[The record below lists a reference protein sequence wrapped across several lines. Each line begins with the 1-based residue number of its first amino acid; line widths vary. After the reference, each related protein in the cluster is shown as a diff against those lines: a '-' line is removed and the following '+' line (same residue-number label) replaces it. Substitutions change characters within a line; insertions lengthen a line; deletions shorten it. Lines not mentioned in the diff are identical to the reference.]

1 MSCRKSTGPPQKGS
15 SRACWTGS
23 RRAIP
28 PRFHEVLS
36 KVSRPGFRRM
46 TRRTAD
52 RHQHTVTS
60 MTHFSTISLAT
71 ASMQLPVQDTNVP
84 VSADT
89 SSAGDWRELASLML
103 HELARAPRAT
113 WAFTEQIQPK
123 ADEEVPYLPTA
134 EEPVSSET
142 EASNEA
148 EAADDSDAA
157 EVDAMLA
164 HLESELDGVEA
175 PSAPLPDPWQARTIT
190 YCLRP
195 AVLLTVIRLARTFV
209 TLDAFAEAVAG
220 PASLAVLCT
229 GAPQLDKVLT
239 KLLGRLITDADG
251 WTKTAADTYLVAASD
266 AVRGSGESTGQVFG
280 ALTEGARTAVERG
293 SPVVLVAQSQ
303 AMLHPALKA
312 LAARIVQLAPL
323 DREMLQVLLSHA
335 YTAVSVD
342 DDVMAHLPQDAVI
355 SRLDAESLTLAL
367 RAGDPVTALQKIAA
381 CIKPVS
387 NDGPGLADFPLPAG
401 VRGPVEQLVADLRA
415 WQAGEIPWRDVS
427 RGLLLVGPPG
437 SGKTEIPRLIAREA
451 GVAVVAGSVAQWSSE
466 GSRGSEVIKAMRG
479 AFSQAAVKAPAV
491 LFIDE
496 LDSFGDRARSP
507 DHNSSYTDYIVT
519 ALLDL
524 LDGFHGH
531 EGVVVIGAT
540 NHLGKIDAA
549 IRRPGRFDTV
559 VEMGYPNHEQ
569 MPRAIKWQLAGDL
582 PDVNLSEVAVA
593 AVGMSGAEVAAMVR
607 AARALARKDRR
618 ALTVEDLSAAV
629 AAIRPPLPAEFHWA
643 IAAHEVGHAIVGTAT
658 GLSRPESI
666 ASRPFGGVC
675 AQVDA
680 SIIGRRSEIESLLA
694 IDLAGR
700 AAERLVLG
708 QVCRGAGGPSTS
720 DLARATQTAAA
731 LELSWGLGDSP
742 AWLAPPEVA
751 IAHMRR
757 DAALRILAANRPLLE
772 EMAAA
777 LVERKLIAGA
787 ALDELTARV
796 TMVVNSSE
804 GSESPVVEQ
813 ISMAQANS
821 SKMLDYGP
829 QVDSFRDKS
838 GPQEHEGPA

>member
-1 MSCRKSTGPPQKGS
+1 
-15 SRACWTGS
+15 
-23 RRAIP
+23 
-28 PRFHEVLS
+28 
-36 KVSRPGFRRM
+36 
-46 TRRTAD
+46 
-52 RHQHTVTS
+52 
-60 MTHFSTISLAT
+60 MTHFSKMSQLPAD
-71 ASMQLPVQDTNVP
+71 MQLPVLDPKVD
-84 VSADT
+84 VSAET

-103 HELARAPRAT
+103 DELARAPRAT

-123 ADEEVPYLPTA
+123 ADEEVPDLPAA
-134 EEPVSSET
+134 EEAVSSET

-148 EAADDSDAA
+148 EAADESDAA

-164 HLESELDGVEA
+164 QLESELDGVET
-175 PSAPLPDPWQARTIT
+175 PSAPQPDPWQARTIT
-190 YCLRP
+190 YRLRP
-195 AVLLTVIRLARTFV
+195 AVLLAVIRLARTFT
-209 TLDAFAEAVAG
+209 TLDAFATAVAS
-220 PASLAVLCT
+220 PASLTALCT
-229 GAPQLDKVLT
+229 GSPQLDKVLT

-266 AVRGSGESTGQVFG
+266 AVRASGESTGQVFG
-280 ALTEGARTAVERG
+280 ALTEGARNALERG
-293 SPVVLVAQSQ
+293 SPVVLVAPSQ

-312 LAARIVQLAPL
+312 LAARIVQLALL
-323 DREMLQVLLSHA
+323 DREMLQVLLTHS
-335 YTAVSVD
+335 YLAVSVD

-381 CIKPVS
+381 CITPVS
-387 NDGPGLADFPLPAG
+387 KDGPGLVDFPLPAE

-437 SGKTEIPRLIAREA
+437 SGKTEIPRLIAQEA
-451 GVAVVAGSVAQWSSE
+451 GINVVAGSVSQWSSE
-466 GSRGSEVIKAMRG
+466 GSRGSEVIKAMRNSF
-479 AFSQAAVKAPAV
+479 AKAAAQAPAV

-496 LDSFGDRARSP
+496 VDSFGDRTRTP
-507 DHNSSYTDYIVT
+507 DHNSSYTDYIVA

-531 EGVVVIGAT
+531 EGVVVMGAT

-559 VEMGYPNHEQ
+559 VTLGYPDHHL
-569 MPRAIKWQLAGDL
+569 MPQAIRWQLAGDL
-582 PDVNLSEVAVA
+582 PDADLSGVAIA

-629 AAIRPPLPAEFHWA
+629 TAIRPPLPSDFHWA
-643 IAAHEVGHAIVGTAT
+643 IAVHEAGHAIVGTAT

-666 ASRPFGGVC
+666 AIMPFGGVC
-675 AQVDA
+675 AQTDET
-680 SIIGRRSEIESLLA
+680 IIGRRSEIESLLA

-731 LELSWGLGDSP
+731 LELSWGLGASP
-742 AWLAPPEVA
+742 VWLATPEA
-751 IAHMRR
+751 AMTQMRL
-757 DAALRILAANRPLLE
+757 DPALRIRVGEHLQRAEAQATRILAVNRPLLE

-777 LVERKLIAGA
+777 LVEHKLIAGA
-787 ALDELTARV
+787 ALDELTAQV
-796 TMVVNSSE
+796 TMVVNSKE

-813 ISMAQANS
+813 ISMAEGNS
-821 SKMLDYGP
+821 SKMLDCGP
-829 QVDSFRDKS
+829 QVDSFRDNS
-838 GPQEHEGPA
+838 GPQEREGPA

>member
-1 MSCRKSTGPPQKGS
+1 
-15 SRACWTGS
+15 
-23 RRAIP
+23 
-28 PRFHEVLS
+28 
-36 KVSRPGFRRM
+36 
-46 TRRTAD
+46 
-52 RHQHTVTS
+52 
-60 MTHFSTISLAT
+60 
-71 ASMQLPVQDTNVP
+71 MQLPVQDTNVP

-89 SSAGDWRELASLML
+89 SSASDWRELGSMML
-103 HELARAPRAT
+103 DELARAPRAT

-123 ADEEVPYLPTA
+123 ADEEVPDLPTA
-134 EEPVSSET
+134 EEAVSSET

-195 AVLLTVIRLARTFV
+195 AVLLTVIRLAKTFV

-220 PASLAVLCT
+220 PASLAILCT

-251 WTKTAADTYLVAASD
+251 WTKTAADTYLVAAAD
-266 AVRGSGESTGQVFG
+266 AVRASGESTGQVFG
-280 ALTEGARTAVERG
+280 ALTEGARNALERG

-303 AMLHPALKA
+303 AMLNPALKA

-335 YTAVSVD
+335 YTAASVD

-387 NDGPGLADFPLPAG
+387 NDGPGLADFPLPAE

-437 SGKTEIPRLIAREA
+437 SGKTEIPRLIAQEA
-451 GVAVVAGSVAQWSSE
+451 GVNVIAGSVAQWSSE
-466 GSRGSEVIKAMRG
+466 GSRGSEVTKAMRS
-479 AFSQAAVKAPAV
+479 AFGKAAALAPTI
-491 LFIDE
+491 LFLDEIDA
-496 LDSFGDRARSP
+496 FGDRLRAQ
-507 DHNSSYTDYIVT
+507 DHNSAWTDHIVT

-531 EGVVVIGAT
+531 EGVVVMGAT
-540 NHLGKIDAA
+540 NHIGKIDAA

-559 VEMGYPNHEQ
+559 VTLGYPDHHL
-569 MPRAIKWQLAGDL
+569 MPQAIRWQLAGDL
-582 PDVNLSEVAVA
+582 PDADLSGVAIA

-629 AAIRPPLPAEFHWA
+629 TAIRPPLPVDFHWA
-643 IAAHEVGHAIVGTAT
+643 IAVHEAGHAIVGTAT

-666 ASRPFGGVC
+666 AIMPFGGVC
-675 AQVDA
+675 AQTDET
-680 SIIGRRSEIESLLA
+680 IIGHRSEIESLLA

-742 AWLAPPEVA
+742 VWLAPPEVA
-751 IAHMRR
+751 MAQMRL
-757 DAALRILAANRPLLE
+757 DPALRSRVSEHLLRAEAQATRILAANRPLLE
-772 EMAAA
+772 EMAVA
-777 LVERKLIAGA
+777 LVERKLIAGT

-796 TMVVNSSE
+796 VMGV
-804 GSESPVVEQ
+804 
-813 ISMAQANS
+813 S
-821 SKMLDYGP
+821 SKDGGETAGAEQSSTAKASPDIMPDCQP
-829 QVDSFRDKS
+829 QVDNVQQEAK
-838 GPQEHEGPA
+838 PQDREGPA